1 MASQQNKDRAVNLVD
16 GMDNLPDEKRR
27 MLRKYVSEAACGDDV
42 ALTYVILYPYDQQDY
57 SIAGKILRLIF
68 RG

>member
-1 MASQQNKDRAVNLVD
+1 MASHQNRDRAVSLVD
-16 GMDNLPDEKRR
+16 GMANLPDEKRR

-42 ALTYVILYPYDQQDY
+42 ALTHVILFPYEQQDY
-57 SIAGKILRLIF
+57 NIASKILRLIL

>member
-1 MASQQNKDRAVNLVD
+1 MASHQNRDRAVSLVD

-42 ALTYVILYPYDQQDY
+42 ALTHVILFPYNQQDY
-57 SIAGKILRLIF
+57 SIASKILRLIL
-68 RG
+68 RD